1 MSSPAAT
8 PPRKENLLLNL
19 ACTMAAP
26 ALILTKLSE
35 RLGPKTALIT
45 ALSFPLA
52 YGIFDLVKRRNF
64 NFLAALGFASTL
76 ATGGLSL
83 LKLDPF
89 WFAVKEAVVPT
100 LIGMTVLVSQ
110 WSKKPL
116 VRTMLF
122 NDQVINVPGVEA
134 ALDARG
140 QRPAFLSLLSS
151 SSWLL
156 AGSFAISAVLNYGLA
171 RFLIK
176 SMPDSPEF
184 NAELGRMTLWSW
196 PVIVVPSMIIMVIA
210 LWRLLKGLERLS
222 GLTLDEILHQP
233 QKKQTAAPVTVAA
246 TDGSKK
252 DAD

>member
-8 PPRKENLLLNL
+8 PPQKENLLLNL
-19 ACTMAAP
+19 ACTVAAP
-26 ALILTKLSE
+26 ALILSKLSE
-35 RLGPKTALIT
+35 RLGAKTALIV

-52 YGIFDLVKRRNF
+52 YGIYDLTKRRNF

-76 ATGGLSL
+76 ATGGLGL
-83 LKLDPF
+83 MKLAPF

-100 LIGMTVLVSQ
+100 LIGLTVVVSQ
-110 WSKKPL
+110 WTKKPL

-122 NDQVINVPGVEA
+122 NEQVINVPRVEA
-134 ALDARG
+134 ALEARG
-140 QRPAFLSLLSS
+140 QRTAFLSLLSN

-156 AGSFAISAVLNYGLA
+156 ASSFVLSAVLNFGLA
-171 RFLIK
+171 RILIK

-210 LWRLLKGLERLS
+210 LWRLLKGLEQLS

-233 QKKQTAAPVTVAA
+233 AEKK
-246 TDGSKK
+246 
-252 DAD
+252 